1 MTAITEDGKELEM
14 QSRHYHPQA
23 TNEMNTK
30 MLYGAQVKTAYI
42 RDTSIQPYR
51 TKEDTFEFVL
61 PEGVRTVDL
70 KINLA
75 YDVASPAMRY
85 NIHQLTRRVSLD
97 H

>member
-1 MTAITEDGKELEM
+1 MTAITEDGEELEV

-61 PEGVRTVDL
+61 PEGVRNVDL
-70 KINLA
+70 KVNLA
-75 YDVASPAMRY
+75 YEVANPDMSY